1 MNYITT
7 VTLTLKQTLL
17 VNADSTKQACET
29 ARALF
34 NVDTAIDEA
43 DWSDVTVTTCHQSDD
58 YLGHVVTEAL
68 NERG

>member
-1 MNYITT
+1 MQYITE

-34 NVDTAIDEA
+34 NVDQAIDDA
-43 DWSDVTVTTCHQSDD
+43 DWSDVTVATCHEFNDS
-58 YLGHVVTEAL
+58 L
-68 NERG
+68 